1 MEKKISQITQ
11 ANAELIKTILSK
23 IFDKEAAITSSM
35 DGTVKQIAIHVTR
48 EITKI
53 DISNLAVIGRDYT
66 FQRSGLGITVKF
78 QNT

>member
-1 MEKKISQITQ
+1 METKTSQITQ

-35 DGTVKQIAIHVTR
+35 DGKVKQITVHVPR

-53 DISNLAVIGRDYT
+53 DINNLAVIGRDYT
-66 FQRSGLGITVKF
+66 LQRSGLGITVKF